1 MFIIYNER
9 IKIVNS
15 YTLQDK
21 VIFYFMYKIYL
32 YHPIIY
38 NRQIDYDEK
47 TILACVFLQLVLG
60 TVFAQ
65 TVDSTHIKNMHA
77 YYKKHFS
84 DPTDPIVLTASDT
97 LLDMA
102 IRCNDTVMS
111 KIALGAKL
119 DYYYYG
125 QGENRT
131 DSVIAGVNRLKRF
144 ARSVGNAELYYWAWA
159 ARLVNYYIIQ
169 GEYNIALL
177 EAEKMLQEAKKEGK
191 QESIAEC
198 YYALANVYAAKGLMK
213 KSQEFMLKE
222 IDIFENTD
230 VVRYNISCQYSDA
243 AKIYIDLGE
252 EEKAPEL
259 LKKALKAVK
268 SPYHAVTA
276 NLVYVSLY
284 LAQGDTVAARQAL
297 EKCRQ
302 MYADEPSLKRHIH
315 YLYDVEIDYDWKVGN
330 YQKALNVL
338 DERETELKRKNNLAT
353 LMQLRKTKADILWDM
368 NRKEEAAGLYR
379 DFLLEQK
386 KEKER
391 NEEVA
396 TGEFATMLNLQ
407 QLTAEKGRLEKI
419 SQEKQLQNTRIIL
432 FSVIGILC
440 VVIVFLWQQRKLNA
454 KLEKSR
460 DKLDEKNRILIEAK
474 EELRKAK
481 EVAEQSNW
489 LKTMFIQNMSHEIRT
504 PLNSIVGF
512 SGVLVDMLDDKEDIG
527 QYVALIESNSKLL
540 LKLVGDILDISIL
553 DSEVEI
559 KHNAVDVNACCQA
572 SIDAAGT
579 LFSPDTKLIFK
590 PACDEL
596 IINSNYNYIV
606 QVLDNLLSNASKFTH
621 EGSVTLAYEVKKETN
636 QLIFTVTDTGIG
648 IPIDEQEHVFE
659 RFVKLD
665 NFSQGA
671 GLGLSICRIVAE
683 RLGGFLII
691 DREYTQGTRFIFCVS
706 M

>member
-1 MFIIYNER
+1 ML
-9 IKIVNS
+9 K
-15 YTLQDK
+15 
-21 VIFYFMYKIYL
+21 
-32 YHPIIY
+32 
-38 NRQIDYDEK
+38 K
-47 TILACVFLQLVLG
+47 TILACVLLHLVVG
-60 TVFAQ
+60 TISPQ
-65 TVDSTHIKNMHA
+65 KIDSIDIKSMRA
-77 YYKKHFS
+77 YYKQYFN

-97 LLDMA
+97 LFDMA
-102 IRCNDTVMS
+102 IRCNDTVMA
-111 KIALGAKL
+111 KIALGAKV

-131 DSVIAGVNRLKRF
+131 DSIIAGVNRLKQY

-177 EAEKMLQEAKKEGK
+177 EAEKMLQEAKGEKK
-191 QESIAEC
+191 QGSIAEC
-198 YYALANVYAAKGLMK
+198 YYALANVYTAKGLVK

-222 IDIFENTD
+222 IDIFENAN
-230 VVRYNISCQYSDA
+230 VFRYNISCQYSDA

-252 EEKAPEL
+252 AEKAPEL
-259 LKKALKAVK
+259 LKKALKTSK
-268 SPYHAVTA
+268 STYHEVTA
-276 NLVYVSLY
+276 KLVYVSLY
-284 LAQGDTVAARQAL
+284 LAQGDTAAARKAL
-297 EKCRQ
+297 EECRQ
-302 MYADEPSLKRHIH
+302 MYMGEPSMKRHIH
-315 YLYDVEIDYDWKVGN
+315 YLYDVEIDYNWRVGN
-330 YQKALNVL
+330 YNKALSVL
-338 DERETELKRKNNLAT
+338 DERETELRKKNNLTT
-353 LMQLRKTKADILWDM
+353 LMALRKTKADILWDM

-391 NEEVA
+391 NEEI
-396 TGEFATMLNLQ
+396 TTSEFATMLNLQ
-407 QLTAEKGRLEKI
+407 QLNAEKVRLEKT
-419 SQEKQLQNTRIIL
+419 SQKKQLQNTRTIL
-432 FSVIGILC
+432 FSVLGLLC
-440 VVIVFLWQQRKLNA
+440 IVVIFLWQQRKLNA
-454 KLEKSR
+454 KLHRAKN
-460 DKLDEKNRILIEAK
+460 KLDEQNRTLIKAE

-481 EVAEQSNW
+481 EAAEQSNW

-512 SGVLVDMLDDKEDIG
+512 SGVLVDMLDEKEDIG

-572 SIDAAGT
+572 SIDAAGAS
-579 LFSPDTKLIFK
+579 FDPGVRLIFE

-596 IINSNYNYIV
+596 IINSNYSYIV
-606 QVLDNLLSNASKFTH
+606 QVLDNLLGNASKFTH
-621 EGSVTLAYEVKKETN
+621 EGSVTLAYEVKKEEN

-648 IPIDEQEHVFE
+648 IPVEEQERVFE

-683 RLGGFLII
+683 RLGGYLRI
-691 DREYTQGTRFIFCVS
+691 DKGYTQGTRVIFCVS

>member
-1 MFIIYNER
+1 ML
-9 IKIVNS
+9 K
-15 YTLQDK
+15 
-21 VIFYFMYKIYL
+21 
-32 YHPIIY
+32 
-38 NRQIDYDEK
+38 K
-47 TILACVFLQLVLG
+47 TILACVLLHLVVG
-60 TVFAQ
+60 TISPQ
-65 TVDSTHIKNMHA
+65 KIDSIDIKSMRA
-77 YYKKHFS
+77 YYKQYFN

-97 LLDMA
+97 LFDMA
-102 IRCNDTVMS
+102 IRCNDTVMA
-111 KIALGAKL
+111 KIALGAKV

-131 DSVIAGVNRLKRF
+131 DSIIAGVNRLKQY

-177 EAEKMLQEAKKEGK
+177 EAEKMLQEAKGEKK
-191 QESIAEC
+191 QGSIAEC
-198 YYALANVYAAKGLMK
+198 YYALANVYTAKGLVK

-222 IDIFENTD
+222 IDIFENAN
-230 VVRYNISCQYSDA
+230 VFRYNISCQYSDA

-252 EEKAPEL
+252 AEKAPEL
-259 LKKALKAVK
+259 LKKALKT
-268 SPYHAVTA
+268 SRSTYHEVTA
-276 NLVYVSLY
+276 KLVYVSLY
-284 LAQGDTVAARQAL
+284 LAQGDTAAARKAL
-297 EKCRQ
+297 EECRQ
-302 MYADEPSLKRHIH
+302 MYMGEPSMKRHIH
-315 YLYDVEIDYDWKVGN
+315 YLYDVEIDYNWRVGN
-330 YQKALNVL
+330 YNKALSVL
-338 DERETELKRKNNLAT
+338 DERETELRKKNNLTT
-353 LMQLRKTKADILWDM
+353 LMALRKTKADILWDM

-391 NEEVA
+391 NEEI
-396 TGEFATMLNLQ
+396 TTSEFATMLNLQ
-407 QLTAEKGRLEKI
+407 QLNAEKVRLEKI
-419 SQEKQLQNTRIIL
+419 SQKKQLQNTRTIL
-432 FSVIGILC
+432 FSVLGLLC
-440 VVIVFLWQQRKLNA
+440 IVVIFLWQQRKLNA
-454 KLEKSR
+454 KLHRAKN
-460 DKLDEKNRILIEAK
+460 KLDEQNRTLIKAE

-512 SGVLVDMLDDKEDIG
+512 SGVLVDMLDEKEDIG

-572 SIDAAGT
+572 SIDAAGAS
-579 LFSPDTKLIFK
+579 FDPGVKLIFE

-596 IINSNYNYIV
+596 IINSNYSYIV
-606 QVLDNLLSNASKFTH
+606 QVLDNLLGNASKFTH
-621 EGSVTLAYEVKKETN
+621 EDSVTLAYEVKKEEN

-648 IPIDEQEHVFE
+648 IPVEEQERVFE

-683 RLGGFLII
+683 RLGGYLRI
-691 DREYTQGTRFIFCVS
+691 DKGYTQGTRVIFCVS

>member
-1 MFIIYNER
+1 MM
-9 IKIVNS
+9 K
-15 YTLQDK
+15 
-21 VIFYFMYKIYL
+21 
-32 YHPIIY
+32 
-38 NRQIDYDEK
+38 K

-230 VVRYNISCQYSDA
+230 VVRYNISCQYSDV

-268 SPYHAVTA
+268 SPYHEVTA

-302 MYADEPSLKRHIH
+302 MYANKPSLKRHIH

-665 NFSQGA
+665 NFSQGV

>member
-1 MFIIYNER
+1 ML
-9 IKIVNS
+9 K
-15 YTLQDK
+15 
-21 VIFYFMYKIYL
+21 
-32 YHPIIY
+32 
-38 NRQIDYDEK
+38 K
-47 TILACVFLQLVLG
+47 TILACVLLHLVVG
-60 TVFAQ
+60 TISPQ
-65 TVDSTHIKNMHA
+65 KIDSIDIKSMRA
-77 YYKKHFS
+77 YYKQYFN

-97 LLDMA
+97 LFDMA
-102 IRCNDTVMS
+102 IRCNDTVMA
-111 KIALGAKL
+111 KIALGAKV

-131 DSVIAGVNRLKRF
+131 DSIIAGVNRLKQY

-177 EAEKMLQEAKKEGK
+177 EAEKMLQEAKGEKK
-191 QESIAEC
+191 QGSIAEC
-198 YYALANVYAAKGLMK
+198 YYALANVYTAKGLVK

-222 IDIFENTD
+222 IDIFENAN
-230 VVRYNISCQYSDA
+230 VFRYNISCQYSDA

-252 EEKAPEL
+252 AEKAPEL
-259 LKKALKAVK
+259 LKKALKTSK
-268 SPYHAVTA
+268 STYHEVTA
-276 NLVYVSLY
+276 KLVYVSLY
-284 LAQGDTVAARQAL
+284 LAQGDTAAARKAL
-297 EKCRQ
+297 EECRQ
-302 MYADEPSLKRHIH
+302 MYMGEPSMKRHIH
-315 YLYDVEIDYDWKVGN
+315 YLYDVEIDYNWRVGN
-330 YQKALNVL
+330 YNRALSVL
-338 DERETELKRKNNLAT
+338 DERETELRKKNNLTT
-353 LMQLRKTKADILWDM
+353 LMALRKTKADILWDM

-391 NEEVA
+391 NEEI
-396 TGEFATMLNLQ
+396 TTSEFATMLNLQ
-407 QLTAEKGRLEKI
+407 QLNAEKVRLEKI
-419 SQEKQLQNTRIIL
+419 SQKKQLQNTRTIL
-432 FSVIGILC
+432 FSVLGLLC
-440 VVIVFLWQQRKLNA
+440 IVVIFLWQQRKLNA
-454 KLEKSR
+454 KLHRAKN
-460 DKLDEKNRILIEAK
+460 KLDEQNRTLIKAE

-512 SGVLVDMLDDKEDIG
+512 SGVLVDMLDEKEDIG

-572 SIDAAGT
+572 SIDAAGAS
-579 LFSPDTKLIFK
+579 FDPGVKLIFE
-590 PACDEL
+590 PACDDL
-596 IINSNYNYIV
+596 IINSNYSYIV
-606 QVLDNLLSNASKFTH
+606 QVLDNLLGNASKFTH
-621 EGSVTLAYEVKKETN
+621 EGSVTLAYEVKKEEN

-648 IPIDEQEHVFE
+648 IPVEEQERVFE

-683 RLGGFLII
+683 RLGGYLRI
-691 DREYTQGTRFIFCVS
+691 DKGYTQGTRVIFCVS

>member
-1 MFIIYNER
+1 MM
-9 IKIVNS
+9 K
-15 YTLQDK
+15 
-21 VIFYFMYKIYL
+21 
-32 YHPIIY
+32 
-38 NRQIDYDEK
+38 K

-77 YYKKHFS
+77 YYKKHLS

-268 SPYHAVTA
+268 SPYHEVTA

-330 YQKALNVL
+330 FQKALNVL

-579 LFSPDTKLIFK
+579 LFSPDTKLVFK

>member
-1 MFIIYNER
+1 ML
-9 IKIVNS
+9 K
-15 YTLQDK
+15 
-21 VIFYFMYKIYL
+21 
-32 YHPIIY
+32 
-38 NRQIDYDEK
+38 K
-47 TILACVFLQLVLG
+47 TILACVLLHLVVG
-60 TVFAQ
+60 TISPQ
-65 TVDSTHIKNMHA
+65 KIDSIDIKSMRA
-77 YYKKHFS
+77 YYKQYFN

-97 LLDMA
+97 LFDMA
-102 IRCNDTVMS
+102 IRCNDTVMA
-111 KIALGAKL
+111 KIALGAKV

-131 DSVIAGVNRLKRF
+131 DSIIAGVNRLKQY

-177 EAEKMLQEAKKEGK
+177 EAEKMLQEAKGEKK
-191 QESIAEC
+191 QGSIAEC
-198 YYALANVYAAKGLMK
+198 YYALANVYTAKGLVK

-222 IDIFENTD
+222 IDIFENAN
-230 VVRYNISCQYSDA
+230 VFRYNISCQYSDA

-252 EEKAPEL
+252 AEKAPEL
-259 LKKALKAVK
+259 LKKALKT
-268 SPYHAVTA
+268 SRSTYHEVTA
-276 NLVYVSLY
+276 KLVYVSLY
-284 LAQGDTVAARQAL
+284 LAQGDTAAARKAL
-297 EKCRQ
+297 EECRQ
-302 MYADEPSLKRHIH
+302 MYMGEPSMKRHIH
-315 YLYDVEIDYDWKVGN
+315 YLYDVEIDYNWRVGN
-330 YQKALNVL
+330 YNKALSVL
-338 DERETELKRKNNLAT
+338 DERETELRKKNNLTT
-353 LMQLRKTKADILWDM
+353 LMALRKTKADILWDM

-391 NEEVA
+391 NEEI
-396 TGEFATMLNLQ
+396 TTSEFATMLNLQ
-407 QLTAEKGRLEKI
+407 QLNAEKVRLEKT
-419 SQEKQLQNTRIIL
+419 SQKKQLQNTRTIL
-432 FSVIGILC
+432 FSVLGLLC
-440 VVIVFLWQQRKLNA
+440 IVVIFLWQQRKLNA
-454 KLEKSR
+454 KLHRAKN
-460 DKLDEKNRILIEAK
+460 KLDEQNRTLIKAE

-512 SGVLVDMLDDKEDIG
+512 SGVLVDMLDEKEDIG

-572 SIDAAGT
+572 SIDAARASFDPGVR
-579 LFSPDTKLIFK
+579 LIFE

-606 QVLDNLLSNASKFTH
+606 QVLDNLLGNASKFTH
-621 EGSVTLAYEVKKETN
+621 EGSVTLAYEVKKEEN

-648 IPIDEQEHVFE
+648 IPVEEQERVFE

-683 RLGGFLII
+683 RLGGYLRI
-691 DREYTQGTRFIFCVS
+691 DKGYTQGTRVIFCVS

>member
-1 MFIIYNER
+1 ML
-9 IKIVNS
+9 K
-15 YTLQDK
+15 
-21 VIFYFMYKIYL
+21 
-32 YHPIIY
+32 
-38 NRQIDYDEK
+38 K
-47 TILACVFLQLVLG
+47 TILACVLLHLVVG
-60 TVFAQ
+60 TISPQ
-65 TVDSTHIKNMHA
+65 KIDSIDIKSMRA
-77 YYKKHFS
+77 YYKQYFN

-97 LLDMA
+97 LFDMA
-102 IRCNDTVMS
+102 IRCNDTVMA
-111 KIALGAKL
+111 KIALGAKV

-131 DSVIAGVNRLKRF
+131 DSIIAGVNRLKQY

-177 EAEKMLQEAKKEGK
+177 EAEKMLQEAKGEKK
-191 QESIAEC
+191 QGSIAEC
-198 YYALANVYAAKGLMK
+198 YYALANVYTAKGLVK

-222 IDIFENTD
+222 IDIFENAN
-230 VVRYNISCQYSDA
+230 VFRYNISCQYSDA

-252 EEKAPEL
+252 AEKAPEL
-259 LKKALKAVK
+259 LKKALKTSK
-268 SPYHAVTA
+268 STYHEVTA
-276 NLVYVSLY
+276 KLVYVSLY
-284 LAQGDTVAARQAL
+284 LAQGDTAAARKAL
-297 EKCRQ
+297 EECRQ
-302 MYADEPSLKRHIH
+302 MYMGEPSMKRHIH
-315 YLYDVEIDYDWKVGN
+315 YLYDVEIDYNWRVGN
-330 YQKALNVL
+330 YNKALSVL
-338 DERETELKRKNNLAT
+338 DERETELRKKNNLTT
-353 LMQLRKTKADILWDM
+353 LMALRKTKADILWDM

-391 NEEVA
+391 NEEI
-396 TGEFATMLNLQ
+396 TTSEFATMLNLQ
-407 QLTAEKGRLEKI
+407 QLNAEKVRLEKI
-419 SQEKQLQNTRIIL
+419 SQKKQLQNTRTIL
-432 FSVIGILC
+432 FSVLGLLC
-440 VVIVFLWQQRKLNA
+440 IVVIFLWQQRKLNA
-454 KLEKSR
+454 KLHRAKN
-460 DKLDEKNRILIEAK
+460 KLDEQNRTLIKAE

-512 SGVLVDMLDDKEDIG
+512 SGVLVDMLDEKEDIG

-572 SIDAAGT
+572 SIDAAGAS
-579 LFSPDTKLIFK
+579 FDPGVKLIFE

-596 IINSNYNYIV
+596 IINSNYSYIV
-606 QVLDNLLSNASKFTH
+606 QVLDNLLGNASKFTH
-621 EGSVTLAYEVKKETN
+621 VGSVTLTYEVKKEEN

-648 IPIDEQEHVFE
+648 IPVEEQERVFE

-683 RLGGFLII
+683 RLGGYLRI
-691 DREYTQGTRFIFCVS
+691 DKGYTQGTRVIFCVS

>member
-1 MFIIYNER
+1 MM
-9 IKIVNS
+9 K
-15 YTLQDK
+15 
-21 VIFYFMYKIYL
+21 
-32 YHPIIY
+32 
-38 NRQIDYDEK
+38 K

-65 TVDSTHIKNMHA
+65 TVASTHIKNMHA

-268 SPYHAVTA
+268 SPYHEVTA

-330 YQKALNVL
+330 FQKALNVL

-579 LFSPDTKLIFK
+579 LFSPDTKLVFK
-590 PACDEL
+590 PACGEL

-648 IPIDEQEHVFE
+648 IPIDEQERVFE

-691 DREYTQGTRFIFCVS
+691 DKEYTQGTRFIFCVS

>member
-1 MFIIYNER
+1 ML
-9 IKIVNS
+9 K
-15 YTLQDK
+15 
-21 VIFYFMYKIYL
+21 
-32 YHPIIY
+32 
-38 NRQIDYDEK
+38 K
-47 TILACVFLQLVLG
+47 TILACVLLHLVVG
-60 TVFAQ
+60 TISPQ
-65 TVDSTHIKNMHA
+65 KIDSIDIKSMRA
-77 YYKKHFS
+77 YYKQYFN

-97 LLDMA
+97 LFDMA
-102 IRCNDTVMS
+102 IRCNDTVMA
-111 KIALGAKL
+111 KIALGAKV

-131 DSVIAGVNRLKRF
+131 DSIIAGVNRLKQY

-177 EAEKMLQEAKKEGK
+177 EAEKMLQEAKGEKK
-191 QESIAEC
+191 QGSIAEC
-198 YYALANVYAAKGLMK
+198 YYALANVYTAKGLVK

-222 IDIFENTD
+222 IDIFENAN
-230 VVRYNISCQYSDA
+230 VFRYNISCQYSDA

-252 EEKAPEL
+252 AEKAPEL
-259 LKKALKAVK
+259 LKKALKTSK
-268 SPYHAVTA
+268 STYHEVTA
-276 NLVYVSLY
+276 KLVYVSLY
-284 LAQGDTVAARQAL
+284 LAQGDTAAARKAL
-297 EKCRQ
+297 EECRQ
-302 MYADEPSLKRHIH
+302 MYMGEPSMKRHIH
-315 YLYDVEIDYDWKVGN
+315 YLYDVEIDYNWRVGN
-330 YQKALNVL
+330 YNKALSVL
-338 DERETELKRKNNLAT
+338 DERETELRKKNNLTT
-353 LMQLRKTKADILWDM
+353 LMALRKTKADILWDM

-391 NEEVA
+391 NEEI
-396 TGEFATMLNLQ
+396 TTSEFATMLNLQ
-407 QLTAEKGRLEKI
+407 QLNAEKVRLEKI
-419 SQEKQLQNTRIIL
+419 SQKKQLQNTRTIL
-432 FSVIGILC
+432 FSVLGLLC
-440 VVIVFLWQQRKLNA
+440 IVVIFLWQQRKLNA
-454 KLEKSR
+454 KLHRAKN
-460 DKLDEKNRILIEAK
+460 KLDEQNRTLIKAE

-512 SGVLVDMLDDKEDIG
+512 SGVLVDMLDEKEDIG

-559 KHNAVDVNACCQA
+559 KHNAVDVNACCQT
-572 SIDAAGT
+572 SIDAAGAS
-579 LFSPDTKLIFK
+579 FDPGVRLIFE

-596 IINSNYNYIV
+596 IINSNYSYIV
-606 QVLDNLLSNASKFTH
+606 QVLDNLLGNASKFTH
-621 EGSVTLAYEVKKETN
+621 EGSVTLAYEVKKEEN

-648 IPIDEQEHVFE
+648 IPVEEQERVFE

-683 RLGGFLII
+683 RRGGYLRI
-691 DREYTQGTRFIFCVS
+691 DKVYTQGTCVIFCVS

>member
-1 MFIIYNER
+1 ML
-9 IKIVNS
+9 K
-15 YTLQDK
+15 
-21 VIFYFMYKIYL
+21 
-32 YHPIIY
+32 
-38 NRQIDYDEK
+38 K
-47 TILACVFLQLVLG
+47 TILACVLFHLVVG
-60 TVFAQ
+60 TISSQ
-65 TVDSTHIKNMHA
+65 KIDSIDVKSMRA
-77 YYKKHFS
+77 YYKQYFN

-97 LLDMA
+97 LFDMA
-102 IRCNDTVMS
+102 IRCNDTVMA
-111 KIALGAKL
+111 KIALGAKV

-131 DSVIAGVNRLKRF
+131 DSIIAGVNRLKQY

-159 ARLVNYYIIQ
+159 ARLVNYYITQ

-177 EAEKMLQEAKKEGK
+177 EAEKMLQEAKGEKK
-191 QESIAEC
+191 QGSIAEC
-198 YYALANVYAAKGLMK
+198 YYALANVYAAKGLVK

-222 IDIFENTD
+222 IDIFENAN
-230 VVRYNISCQYSDA
+230 VFRYNISCQYSDV

-252 EEKAPEL
+252 AEKAPEL
-259 LKKALKAVK
+259 LKKALKTSK
-268 SPYHAVTA
+268 STYHEVTA
-276 NLVYVSLY
+276 KLVYVSLY
-284 LAQGDTVAARQAL
+284 LAQGDTAAARKAL
-297 EKCRQ
+297 EECRQ
-302 MYADEPSLKRHIH
+302 MYMEEPSMKRHIH
-315 YLYDVEIDYDWKVGN
+315 YLYDVEIDYNWRVGN
-330 YQKALNVL
+330 YNKALSVL
-338 DERETELKRKNNLAT
+338 DERETELRKKNNLTT
-353 LMQLRKTKADILWDM
+353 LMALRKTKADILWDM

-391 NEEVA
+391 NEEI
-396 TGEFATMLNLQ
+396 TTSEFATMLNLQ
-407 QLTAEKGRLEKI
+407 QLNAEKVRLEKI
-419 SQEKQLQNTRIIL
+419 SQKKQLQNTRIIL
-432 FSVIGILC
+432 FSVLGLLC
-440 VVIVFLWQQRKLNA
+440 IVVIFLWQQRKLNA
-454 KLEKSR
+454 KLHRSKN
-460 DKLDEKNRILIEAK
+460 KLDEQNRTLIKAE

-512 SGVLVDMLDDKEDIG
+512 SGVLVDMLDEKEDIG

-572 SIDAAGT
+572 SIDAAGAS
-579 LFSPDTKLIFK
+579 FDPGVKLIFE
-590 PACDEL
+590 PACDDL

-606 QVLDNLLSNASKFTH
+606 QVLDNLLGNASKFTH
-621 EGSVTLAYEVKKETN
+621 EGSVTLAYEVKKEEN

-648 IPIDEQEHVFE
+648 IPVEEQERVFE

-683 RLGGFLII
+683 RLGGYLRI
-691 DREYTQGTRFIFCVS
+691 DKGYTQGTRVIFCVS

>member
-1 MFIIYNER
+1 ML
-9 IKIVNS
+9 K
-15 YTLQDK
+15 
-21 VIFYFMYKIYL
+21 
-32 YHPIIY
+32 
-38 NRQIDYDEK
+38 K
-47 TILACVFLQLVLG
+47 TILACVLLHLVVG
-60 TVFAQ
+60 TISPQ
-65 TVDSTHIKNMHA
+65 KIDSIDIKSMRA
-77 YYKKHFS
+77 YYKQYFN

-97 LLDMA
+97 LFDMA
-102 IRCNDTVMS
+102 IRCNDTVMA
-111 KIALGAKL
+111 KIALGAKV

-131 DSVIAGVNRLKRF
+131 DSIIAGVNRLKQY
-144 ARSVGNAELYYWAWA
+144 AKSVGNAELYYWAWA

-177 EAEKMLQEAKKEGK
+177 EAEKMLQEAKGEKK
-191 QESIAEC
+191 QGSIAEC
-198 YYALANVYAAKGLMK
+198 YYALANVYTAKGLVK

-222 IDIFENTD
+222 IDIFENAN
-230 VVRYNISCQYSDA
+230 VFRYNISCQYSDA

-252 EEKAPEL
+252 AEKAPEL
-259 LKKALKAVK
+259 LKKALKT
-268 SPYHAVTA
+268 SRSTYHEVTA
-276 NLVYVSLY
+276 KLVYVSLY
-284 LAQGDTVAARQAL
+284 LAQGDTAAARKAL
-297 EKCRQ
+297 EECRQ
-302 MYADEPSLKRHIH
+302 MYMGEPSMKRHIH
-315 YLYDVEIDYDWKVGN
+315 YLYDVEIDYNWRVGN
-330 YQKALNVL
+330 YNKALSVL
-338 DERETELKRKNNLAT
+338 DERETELRKKNNLTT
-353 LMQLRKTKADILWDM
+353 LMALRKTKADILWDM

-391 NEEVA
+391 NEEI
-396 TGEFATMLNLQ
+396 TTSEFATMLNLQ
-407 QLTAEKGRLEKI
+407 QLNAEKVRLEKI
-419 SQEKQLQNTRIIL
+419 SQKKQLQNTRTIL
-432 FSVIGILC
+432 FSVLGLLC
-440 VVIVFLWQQRKLNA
+440 IVVIFLWQQRKLNA
-454 KLEKSR
+454 KLHRAKN
-460 DKLDEKNRILIEAK
+460 KLDEQNRTLIKAE

-512 SGVLVDMLDDKEDIG
+512 SGVLVDMLDEKEEIG

-572 SIDAAGT
+572 SIDVAGAS
-579 LFSPDTKLIFK
+579 FDPGVRLIFE

-606 QVLDNLLSNASKFTH
+606 QVLDNLLGNASKFTH
-621 EGSVTLAYEVKKETN
+621 EGSVTLAYEVKKEEN

-648 IPIDEQEHVFE
+648 IPVEEQERVFE

-683 RLGGFLII
+683 RLGGYLRI
-691 DREYTQGTRFIFCVS
+691 DKGYTQGTRVIFCVS

>member
-1 MFIIYNER
+1 ML
-9 IKIVNS
+9 K
-15 YTLQDK
+15 
-21 VIFYFMYKIYL
+21 
-32 YHPIIY
+32 
-38 NRQIDYDEK
+38 K
-47 TILACVFLQLVLG
+47 TILACVLLHLVVG
-60 TVFAQ
+60 TISPQ
-65 TVDSTHIKNMHA
+65 KIDSIDIKSMRA
-77 YYKKHFS
+77 YYKQYFN

-97 LLDMA
+97 LFDMA
-102 IRCNDTVMS
+102 IRCNDTVMA
-111 KIALGAKL
+111 KIALGAKV

-131 DSVIAGVNRLKRF
+131 DSIIAGVNRLKQY

-177 EAEKMLQEAKKEGK
+177 EAEKMLQEAKGEKK
-191 QESIAEC
+191 QGSIAEC
-198 YYALANVYAAKGLMK
+198 YYALANVYTAKGLVK

-222 IDIFENTD
+222 IDIFENAN
-230 VVRYNISCQYSDA
+230 VFRYNISCQYSDA

-252 EEKAPEL
+252 AEKAPEL
-259 LKKALKAVK
+259 LKKALKT
-268 SPYHAVTA
+268 SRSTYHEVTA
-276 NLVYVSLY
+276 KLVYVSLY
-284 LAQGDTVAARQAL
+284 LAQGDTAAARKAL
-297 EKCRQ
+297 EECRQ
-302 MYADEPSLKRHIH
+302 MYMGEPSMKRHIH
-315 YLYDVEIDYDWKVGN
+315 YLYDVEIDYNWRVGN
-330 YQKALNVL
+330 YNKALSVL
-338 DERETELKRKNNLAT
+338 DERETELRKKNNLTT
-353 LMQLRKTKADILWDM
+353 LMALRKTKADILWDM

-391 NEEVA
+391 NEEI
-396 TGEFATMLNLQ
+396 TTSEFATMLNLQ
-407 QLTAEKGRLEKI
+407 QLNAEKVRLEKI
-419 SQEKQLQNTRIIL
+419 SQKKQLQNTRTIL
-432 FSVIGILC
+432 FSVLGLLC
-440 VVIVFLWQQRKLNA
+440 IVVIFLWQQRKLNA
-454 KLEKSR
+454 KLHRAKN
-460 DKLDEKNRILIEAK
+460 KLDEQNRTLIKAE

-512 SGVLVDMLDDKEDIG
+512 SGVLVDMLDEKEDIG

-572 SIDAAGT
+572 SIDAAGAS
-579 LFSPDTKLIFK
+579 FDPGVKLIFE

-596 IINSNYNYIV
+596 IINSNYSYIV
-606 QVLDNLLSNASKFTH
+606 QVLDNLLGNASKFTH
-621 EGSVTLAYEVKKETN
+621 EGSVTLAYEVKKEEN

-648 IPIDEQEHVFE
+648 IPVEEQERGFE

-683 RLGGFLII
+683 RLGGYLRI
-691 DREYTQGTRFIFCVS
+691 DKGYTQGTRVIFCVS

>member
-1 MFIIYNER
+1 ML
-9 IKIVNS
+9 K
-15 YTLQDK
+15 
-21 VIFYFMYKIYL
+21 
-32 YHPIIY
+32 
-38 NRQIDYDEK
+38 K
-47 TILACVFLQLVLG
+47 TILACVLLHLVVG
-60 TVFAQ
+60 TISPQ
-65 TVDSTHIKNMHA
+65 KIDSIDIKSMRA
-77 YYKKHFS
+77 YYKQYFN

-97 LLDMA
+97 LFDMA
-102 IRCNDTVMS
+102 IRCNDTVMA
-111 KIALGAKL
+111 KIALGAKV

-131 DSVIAGVNRLKRF
+131 DSIIAGVNRLKQY

-177 EAEKMLQEAKKEGK
+177 EAEKMLQEAKGEKK
-191 QESIAEC
+191 QGSIAEC
-198 YYALANVYAAKGLMK
+198 YYTLANVYAAKGLVK

-222 IDIFENTD
+222 IDIFENAN
-230 VVRYNISCQYSDA
+230 VFRYNISCQYSDA

-252 EEKAPEL
+252 AEKAPEL
-259 LKKALKAVK
+259 LKKALKTSK
-268 SPYHAVTA
+268 STYHEVTA
-276 NLVYVSLY
+276 KLVYVSLY
-284 LAQGDTVAARQAL
+284 LAQGDTAAARKAL
-297 EKCRQ
+297 EECRQ
-302 MYADEPSLKRHIH
+302 MYMGEPSMKRHIH
-315 YLYDVEIDYDWKVGN
+315 YLYDVEIDYNWRVGN
-330 YQKALNVL
+330 YNKALSVL
-338 DERETELKRKNNLAT
+338 DERETELRKKNNLTT
-353 LMQLRKTKADILWDM
+353 LMALRKTKADILWDM

-391 NEEVA
+391 NEEI
-396 TGEFATMLNLQ
+396 TTSEFATMLNLQ
-407 QLTAEKGRLEKI
+407 QLNAEKVRLEKI
-419 SQEKQLQNTRIIL
+419 SQKKQLQNTRTIL
-432 FSVIGILC
+432 FSVLGLLC
-440 VVIVFLWQQRKLNA
+440 IVVIFLWQQRKLNA
-454 KLEKSR
+454 KLHRAKN
-460 DKLDEKNRILIEAK
+460 KLDEQNRTLIKAE

-512 SGVLVDMLDDKEDIG
+512 SGVLVDMLDEKEDIG

-559 KHNAVDVNACCQA
+559 KHNAVDVNACCQT
-572 SIDAAGT
+572 SIDAAGAS
-579 LFSPDTKLIFK
+579 FDPGVRLIFE

-596 IINSNYNYIV
+596 IINSNYSYIV
-606 QVLDNLLSNASKFTH
+606 QVLDNLLGNASKFTH
-621 EGSVTLAYEVKKETN
+621 EGSVTLAYEVKKEEN

-648 IPIDEQEHVFE
+648 IPVEEQERVFE

-683 RLGGFLII
+683 RLGGYLRI
-691 DREYTQGTRFIFCVS
+691 DKGYTQGTRVIFCVS

>member
-1 MFIIYNER
+1 ML
-9 IKIVNS
+9 K
-15 YTLQDK
+15 
-21 VIFYFMYKIYL
+21 
-32 YHPIIY
+32 
-38 NRQIDYDEK
+38 K
-47 TILACVFLQLVLG
+47 TILACVLLHLVVG
-60 TVFAQ
+60 TISPQ
-65 TVDSTHIKNMHA
+65 KIDSIDIKSMRA
-77 YYKKHFS
+77 YYKQYFN

-97 LLDMA
+97 LFDMA
-102 IRCNDTVMS
+102 IRCNDTVMA
-111 KIALGAKL
+111 KIALGAKV

-131 DSVIAGVNRLKRF
+131 DSIIAGVNRLKQY

-177 EAEKMLQEAKKEGK
+177 EAEKMLQEAKGEKK
-191 QESIAEC
+191 QGSIAEC
-198 YYALANVYAAKGLMK
+198 YYALANVYTAKGLVK

-222 IDIFENTD
+222 IDIFENAN
-230 VVRYNISCQYSDA
+230 VFRYNISCQYSDA

-252 EEKAPEL
+252 AEKAPEL
-259 LKKALKAVK
+259 LKKALKT
-268 SPYHAVTA
+268 SRSTYHEVTA
-276 NLVYVSLY
+276 KLVYVSLY
-284 LAQGDTVAARQAL
+284 LAQGDTAAARKAL
-297 EKCRQ
+297 EECRQ
-302 MYADEPSLKRHIH
+302 MYMGEPSMKRHIH
-315 YLYDVEIDYDWKVGN
+315 YLYDVEIDYNWRVGN
-330 YQKALNVL
+330 YNKALSVL
-338 DERETELKRKNNLAT
+338 DERETELRKKNNLTT
-353 LMQLRKTKADILWDM
+353 LMALRKTKADILWDM

-391 NEEVA
+391 NEEI
-396 TGEFATMLNLQ
+396 TTSEFATMLNLQ
-407 QLTAEKGRLEKI
+407 QLNAEKVRLEKI
-419 SQEKQLQNTRIIL
+419 SQKKQLQNTRTIL
-432 FSVIGILC
+432 FSVLGLLC
-440 VVIVFLWQQRKLNA
+440 IVVIFLWQQRKLNA
-454 KLEKSR
+454 KLHRAKN
-460 DKLDEKNRILIEAK
+460 KLDEQNRTLIKAE

-512 SGVLVDMLDDKEDIG
+512 SGVLVDMLDEKEDIG

-572 SIDAAGT
+572 SIDAAGAS
-579 LFSPDTKLIFK
+579 FDPGVKLIFE

-606 QVLDNLLSNASKFTH
+606 QVLDNLLGNASKFTH
-621 EGSVTLAYEVKKETN
+621 EGSVTLAYEVKKEEN

-648 IPIDEQEHVFE
+648 IPVEEQERVFE

-683 RLGGFLII
+683 RLGGYLRI
-691 DREYTQGTRFIFCVS
+691 DKGYTQGTRVIFCVS

>member
-1 MFIIYNER
+1 ML
-9 IKIVNS
+9 K
-15 YTLQDK
+15 
-21 VIFYFMYKIYL
+21 
-32 YHPIIY
+32 
-38 NRQIDYDEK
+38 K
-47 TILACVFLQLVLG
+47 TILACVLLHLVVG
-60 TVFAQ
+60 TISPQ
-65 TVDSTHIKNMHA
+65 KIDSIDIKSMRA
-77 YYKKHFS
+77 YYKRYFN

-97 LLDMA
+97 LFDMA
-102 IRCNDTVMS
+102 IRCNDTVMA
-111 KIALGAKL
+111 KIALGAKV

-131 DSVIAGVNRLKRF
+131 DSIIAGVNRLKQY

-177 EAEKMLQEAKKEGK
+177 EAEKMLQEAKGEKK
-191 QESIAEC
+191 QGSIAEC
-198 YYALANVYAAKGLMK
+198 YYALANVYAAKGLVK

-222 IDIFENTD
+222 IDIFENAN
-230 VVRYNISCQYSDA
+230 VFRYNISCQYSDA

-252 EEKAPEL
+252 AEKAPEL
-259 LKKALKAVK
+259 VKKALKTSK
-268 SPYHAVTA
+268 SPYHEVTA
-276 NLVYVSLY
+276 KLVYVSLY
-284 LAQGDTVAARQAL
+284 LAQGDTAAARKAL
-297 EKCRQ
+297 EECRR
-302 MYADEPSLKRHIH
+302 MYMEEPSMKRHIH
-315 YLYDVEIDYDWKVGN
+315 YLYDVEIDYNWRVGN
-330 YQKALNVL
+330 YNKALSVL
-338 DERETELKRKNNLAT
+338 DERETELRKKNNLTT
-353 LMQLRKTKADILWDM
+353 LTALRKTKADILWDM

-391 NEEVA
+391 NEEI
-396 TGEFATMLNLQ
+396 TTSEFATMLNLQ
-407 QLTAEKGRLEKI
+407 QLNAEKVRLEKI
-419 SQEKQLQNTRIIL
+419 SQKKRLQSTRTIL
-432 FSVIGILC
+432 FFVLGILC
-440 VVIVFLWQQRKLNA
+440 IVVIFLWQQRKLNA
-454 KLEKSR
+454 KLHRAKN
-460 DKLDEKNRILIEAK
+460 KLNEQNRTLIKAE

-512 SGVLVDMLDDKEDIG
+512 SGVLVDMLDEKEDIG

-572 SIDAAGT
+572 SIDAAGAS
-579 LFSPDTKLIFK
+579 FDPGVKLIFE

-606 QVLDNLLSNASKFTH
+606 QVLDNLLGNASKFTH
-621 EGSVTLAYEVKKETN
+621 EGSVTLAYEVKKEEN

-648 IPIDEQEHVFE
+648 IPVEEQERVFE

-683 RLGGFLII
+683 RLGGYLRI
-691 DREYTQGTRFIFCVS
+691 DKGYTQGTRVIFCVS

>member
-1 MFIIYNER
+1 ML
-9 IKIVNS
+9 K
-15 YTLQDK
+15 
-21 VIFYFMYKIYL
+21 
-32 YHPIIY
+32 
-38 NRQIDYDEK
+38 K
-47 TILACVFLQLVLG
+47 TILACVLLHLVVG
-60 TVFAQ
+60 TISPQ
-65 TVDSTHIKNMHA
+65 KIDSIDIKSMRA
-77 YYKKHFS
+77 YYKQYFN

-97 LLDMA
+97 LFDMA
-102 IRCNDTVMS
+102 IRCNDTVMA
-111 KIALGAKL
+111 KIALGAKV

-131 DSVIAGVNRLKRF
+131 DSIIAGVNRLKQY

-169 GEYNIALL
+169 GEYNMALL
-177 EAEKMLQEAKKEGK
+177 EAEKMLQEAKGEKK
-191 QESIAEC
+191 QGSIAEC
-198 YYALANVYAAKGLMK
+198 YYALANVYTAKGLVK

-222 IDIFENTD
+222 IDIFENAN
-230 VVRYNISCQYSDA
+230 VFRYNISCQYSDV

-252 EEKAPEL
+252 AEKAPEL
-259 LKKALKAVK
+259 LKKALKTSK
-268 SPYHAVTA
+268 STYHEVTA
-276 NLVYVSLY
+276 KLVYVSLY
-284 LAQGDTVAARQAL
+284 LAQGDTAAARKAL
-297 EKCRQ
+297 EECRQ
-302 MYADEPSLKRHIH
+302 MYMGEPSMKRHIH
-315 YLYDVEIDYDWKVGN
+315 YLYDVEIDYNWRVGN
-330 YQKALNVL
+330 YNKALSVL
-338 DERETELKRKNNLAT
+338 DERETELRKKNNLTT
-353 LMQLRKTKADILWDM
+353 LMALRKTKADIFWDM

-391 NEEVA
+391 NEEI
-396 TGEFATMLNLQ
+396 TTSEFATMLNLQ
-407 QLTAEKGRLEKI
+407 QLNAEKVRLEKI
-419 SQEKQLQNTRIIL
+419 SQKKQLQNTRTIL
-432 FSVIGILC
+432 FSVLGLLC
-440 VVIVFLWQQRKLNA
+440 IVVIFLWQQRKLNA
-454 KLEKSR
+454 KLHRAKN
-460 DKLDEKNRILIEAK
+460 KLDEQNRTLIKAE

-512 SGVLVDMLDDKEDIG
+512 SGVLVDMLDEKEDIG

-572 SIDAAGT
+572 SIDAAGAS
-579 LFSPDTKLIFK
+579 FDPGVRLIFE

-606 QVLDNLLSNASKFTH
+606 QVLDNLLGNASKFTH
-621 EGSVTLAYEVKKETN
+621 EGSVTLAYEVKKEEN

-648 IPIDEQEHVFE
+648 IPVEEQERVFE

-683 RLGGFLII
+683 RLGGYLRI
-691 DREYTQGTRFIFCVS
+691 DKGYTQGTRVIFCVS

>member
-1 MFIIYNER
+1 ML
-9 IKIVNS
+9 K
-15 YTLQDK
+15 
-21 VIFYFMYKIYL
+21 
-32 YHPIIY
+32 
-38 NRQIDYDEK
+38 K
-47 TILACVFLQLVLG
+47 TILACVLLHLVVG
-60 TVFAQ
+60 TISPQ
-65 TVDSTHIKNMHA
+65 KIDSIDIKSMRA
-77 YYKKHFS
+77 YYKQYFN

-97 LLDMA
+97 LFDMA
-102 IRCNDTVMS
+102 IRCNDTVMA
-111 KIALGAKL
+111 KIALGAKV

-131 DSVIAGVNRLKRF
+131 DSIIAGVNRLKQY

-177 EAEKMLQEAKKEGK
+177 EAEKMLQEAKGEKK
-191 QESIAEC
+191 QGSIAEC
-198 YYALANVYAAKGLMK
+198 YYALANVYTAKGLVK

-222 IDIFENTD
+222 IDIFENAN
-230 VVRYNISCQYSDA
+230 VFRYNISCQYSDA

-252 EEKAPEL
+252 AEKAPEL
-259 LKKALKAVK
+259 LKKALKTSK
-268 SPYHAVTA
+268 STYHEVTA
-276 NLVYVSLY
+276 KLVYVSLY
-284 LAQGDTVAARQAL
+284 FAQGDTAAARKAL
-297 EKCRQ
+297 EECRQ
-302 MYADEPSLKRHIH
+302 MYMEEPSMKRHIH
-315 YLYDVEIDYDWKVGN
+315 YLYDVEIDYNWRVGDYN
-330 YQKALNVL
+330 KALSVL
-338 DERETELKRKNNLAT
+338 DERETELRKKNNLTT
-353 LMQLRKTKADILWDM
+353 LMALRKTKADILWDM

-391 NEEVA
+391 NEEI
-396 TGEFATMLNLQ
+396 TTSEFATMLNLQ
-407 QLTAEKGRLEKI
+407 QLNAEKVRLEKI
-419 SQEKQLQNTRIIL
+419 SQKKQLQNTRTIL
-432 FSVIGILC
+432 FSVLGLLC
-440 VVIVFLWQQRKLNA
+440 IVVIFLWQQRKLNA
-454 KLEKSR
+454 KLHRAKN
-460 DKLDEKNRILIEAK
+460 KLDEQNRTLIKAE

-512 SGVLVDMLDDKEDIG
+512 SGVLVDMLDEKEDIG

-572 SIDAAGT
+572 SIDAAGAS
-579 LFSPDTKLIFK
+579 FDPGVRLIFE

-606 QVLDNLLSNASKFTH
+606 QVLDNLLGNASKFTH
-621 EGSVTLAYEVKKETN
+621 EGSVTLAYEVKKEEN

-648 IPIDEQEHVFE
+648 IPVEEQERVFE

-683 RLGGFLII
+683 RLGGYLRI
-691 DREYTQGTRFIFCVS
+691 DKGYTQGTRVIFCVS

>member
-1 MFIIYNER
+1 ML
-9 IKIVNS
+9 K
-15 YTLQDK
+15 
-21 VIFYFMYKIYL
+21 
-32 YHPIIY
+32 
-38 NRQIDYDEK
+38 K

-268 SPYHAVTA
+268 SPYHEVTA

-330 YQKALNVL
+330 FQKALNVL

-579 LFSPDTKLIFK
+579 LFSPDTKLVFK

-648 IPIDEQEHVFE
+648 IPIDEQERVFE

-691 DREYTQGTRFIFCVS
+691 DKEYTQGTRFIFCVS

>member
-1 MFIIYNER
+1 MM
-9 IKIVNS
+9 K
-15 YTLQDK
+15 
-21 VIFYFMYKIYL
+21 
-32 YHPIIY
+32 
-38 NRQIDYDEK
+38 K

-268 SPYHAVTA
+268 SPYHEVTA

-302 MYADEPSLKRHIH
+302 MYANKPSLKRHIH

>member
-1 MFIIYNER
+1 ML
-9 IKIVNS
+9 K
-15 YTLQDK
+15 
-21 VIFYFMYKIYL
+21 
-32 YHPIIY
+32 
-38 NRQIDYDEK
+38 K
-47 TILACVFLQLVLG
+47 TILACVLLHLVVG
-60 TVFAQ
+60 TISPQ
-65 TVDSTHIKNMHA
+65 KIDSIDIKSMRA
-77 YYKKHFS
+77 YYKRYFN

-97 LLDMA
+97 LFDMA
-102 IRCNDTVMS
+102 IRCNDTVMA
-111 KIALGAKL
+111 KIALGAKV

-131 DSVIAGVNRLKRF
+131 DSIIAGVNRLKQY

-177 EAEKMLQEAKKEGK
+177 EAEKMLQEAKGEKK
-191 QESIAEC
+191 QGSIAEC
-198 YYALANVYAAKGLMK
+198 YYALANVYAAKGLVK

-222 IDIFENTD
+222 IDIFENAN
-230 VVRYNISCQYSDA
+230 VFRYNISCQYSDA

-252 EEKAPEL
+252 AEKAPEL
-259 LKKALKAVK
+259 LKKALKTSK
-268 SPYHAVTA
+268 SPYHEVTA
-276 NLVYVSLY
+276 KLVYVSLY
-284 LAQGDTVAARQAL
+284 LAQGDTAAARKAL
-297 EKCRQ
+297 EECRR
-302 MYADEPSLKRHIH
+302 MYMEEPSMKRHIH
-315 YLYDVEIDYDWKVGN
+315 YLYDVEIDYNWRVGN
-330 YQKALNVL
+330 YNKALSVL
-338 DERETELKRKNNLAT
+338 DERETELRKKNNLTT
-353 LMQLRKTKADILWDM
+353 LTALRKTKADILWDM

-391 NEEVA
+391 NEEI
-396 TGEFATMLNLQ
+396 TTSEFATMLNLK
-407 QLTAEKGRLEKI
+407 QLNAEKVRLEKI
-419 SQEKQLQNTRIIL
+419 SQKKRLQSTRTIL
-432 FSVIGILC
+432 FFVLGILC
-440 VVIVFLWQQRKLNA
+440 IVVIFLWQQRKLNA
-454 KLEKSR
+454 KLHRAKN
-460 DKLDEKNRILIEAK
+460 KLNEQNRTLIKAE

-512 SGVLVDMLDDKEDIG
+512 SGVLVDMLDEKEDIG

-572 SIDAAGT
+572 SIDAAGAS
-579 LFSPDTKLIFK
+579 FDPGVKLIFE

-606 QVLDNLLSNASKFTH
+606 QVLDNLLGNASKFTH
-621 EGSVTLAYEVKKETN
+621 EGSVTLAYEVKKEEN

-648 IPIDEQEHVFE
+648 IPVEEQERVFE

-683 RLGGFLII
+683 RLGGYLRI
-691 DREYTQGTRFIFCVS
+691 DKGYTQGTRVIFCVS

>member
-1 MFIIYNER
+1 ML
-9 IKIVNS
+9 K
-15 YTLQDK
+15 
-21 VIFYFMYKIYL
+21 
-32 YHPIIY
+32 
-38 NRQIDYDEK
+38 K
-47 TILACVFLQLVLG
+47 TILACVLFHLVVG
-60 TVFAQ
+60 TISSQ
-65 TVDSTHIKNMHA
+65 KIDSIDVKSMRA
-77 YYKKHFS
+77 YYKQYFN

-97 LLDMA
+97 LFDMA
-102 IRCNDTVMS
+102 IRCNDTVMA
-111 KIALGAKL
+111 KIALGAKV

-131 DSVIAGVNRLKRF
+131 DSIIAGVNRLKQY

-177 EAEKMLQEAKKEGK
+177 EAEKMLQEAKGEKK
-191 QESIAEC
+191 QGSIAEC
-198 YYALANVYAAKGLMK
+198 YYALANVYTAKGLVK

-222 IDIFENTD
+222 IDIFENAN
-230 VVRYNISCQYSDA
+230 VFRYNISCQYSDA

-252 EEKAPEL
+252 AEKAPEL
-259 LKKALKAVK
+259 LKKALKTSK
-268 SPYHAVTA
+268 STYHEVTA
-276 NLVYVSLY
+276 KLVYVSLY
-284 LAQGDTVAARQAL
+284 LAQGDTAAARKAL
-297 EKCRQ
+297 EECRQ
-302 MYADEPSLKRHIH
+302 MYMGEPSMKRHIH
-315 YLYDVEIDYDWKVGN
+315 YLYDVEIDYNWRVGN
-330 YQKALNVL
+330 YNKALSVL
-338 DERETELKRKNNLAT
+338 DERETELRKKNNLTT
-353 LMQLRKTKADILWDM
+353 LMALRKTKADILWDM

-391 NEEVA
+391 NEEI
-396 TGEFATMLNLQ
+396 TTSEFATMLNLQ
-407 QLTAEKGRLEKI
+407 QLNAEKVRLEKI
-419 SQEKQLQNTRIIL
+419 SQKKQLQNTRIIL
-432 FSVIGILC
+432 FSVLGLLC
-440 VVIVFLWQQRKLNA
+440 IVVIFLWQQRKLNA
-454 KLEKSR
+454 KLHRAKN
-460 DKLDEKNRILIEAK
+460 KLDEQNRTLIKAE

-512 SGVLVDMLDDKEDIG
+512 SGVLVDMLDEKEDIG

-572 SIDAAGT
+572 SIDAAGAS
-579 LFSPDTKLIFK
+579 FDPGVKLIFE

-596 IINSNYNYIV
+596 IINSNYSYIV
-606 QVLDNLLSNASKFTH
+606 QVLDNLLGNASKFTH
-621 EGSVTLAYEVKKETN
+621 EGSVTLAYEVKKEEN

-648 IPIDEQEHVFE
+648 IPVEEQERVFE

-683 RLGGFLII
+683 RLGGYLRI
-691 DREYTQGTRFIFCVS
+691 DKGYTQGTRVIFCVS

>member
-1 MFIIYNER
+1 MM
-9 IKIVNS
+9 K
-15 YTLQDK
+15 
-21 VIFYFMYKIYL
+21 
-32 YHPIIY
+32 
-38 NRQIDYDEK
+38 K

-268 SPYHAVTA
+268 SPYHEVTA

-330 YQKALNVL
+330 FQKALNVL

-691 DREYTQGTRFIFCVS
+691 DKEYTQGTRFIFCVS

>member
-1 MFIIYNER
+1 ML
-9 IKIVNS
+9 K
-15 YTLQDK
+15 
-21 VIFYFMYKIYL
+21 
-32 YHPIIY
+32 
-38 NRQIDYDEK
+38 K
-47 TILACVFLQLVLG
+47 TILACVLLHLVVG
-60 TVFAQ
+60 TISPQ
-65 TVDSTHIKNMHA
+65 KIDSIDIKSMRA
-77 YYKKHFS
+77 YYKQYFN

-97 LLDMA
+97 LFDMA
-102 IRCNDTVMS
+102 IRCNDTVMA
-111 KIALGAKL
+111 KIALGAKV

-131 DSVIAGVNRLKRF
+131 DSIIAGVNRLKQY

-177 EAEKMLQEAKKEGK
+177 EAEKMLQEAKGEKK
-191 QESIAEC
+191 QGSIAEC
-198 YYALANVYAAKGLMK
+198 YYALANVYTAKGLVK

-222 IDIFENTD
+222 IDIFENAN
-230 VVRYNISCQYSDA
+230 VFRYNISCQYSDA

-252 EEKAPEL
+252 AEKAPEL
-259 LKKALKAVK
+259 LKKALKTSK
-268 SPYHAVTA
+268 STYHEVTA
-276 NLVYVSLY
+276 KLVYVSLY
-284 LAQGDTVAARQAL
+284 LAQGDTAAARKAL
-297 EKCRQ
+297 EECRQ
-302 MYADEPSLKRHIH
+302 MYMGEPSMKRHIH
-315 YLYDVEIDYDWKVGN
+315 YLYDVEIDYNWRVGN
-330 YQKALNVL
+330 YNKALSVL
-338 DERETELKRKNNLAT
+338 DERETELRKKNNLTT
-353 LMQLRKTKADILWDM
+353 LMALRKTKADILWDM

-391 NEEVA
+391 NEEI
-396 TGEFATMLNLQ
+396 TTSEFATMLNLQ
-407 QLTAEKGRLEKI
+407 QLNAEKVRLEKI
-419 SQEKQLQNTRIIL
+419 SQKKQLQNTRTIL
-432 FSVIGILC
+432 FSVLGLLC
-440 VVIVFLWQQRKLNA
+440 IVVIFLWQQRKLNA
-454 KLEKSR
+454 KLHRAKN
-460 DKLDEKNRILIEAK
+460 KLDEQNRTLIKAE

-512 SGVLVDMLDDKEDIG
+512 SGVLVDMLDEKEDIG

-572 SIDAAGT
+572 SIDAAGAS
-579 LFSPDTKLIFK
+579 FDPGVKLIFES
-590 PACDEL
+590 ACDEL
-596 IINSNYNYIV
+596 IINSNYSYIV
-606 QVLDNLLSNASKFTH
+606 QVLDNLLGNASKFTH
-621 EGSVTLAYEVKKETN
+621 EGSVTLAYEVKKEEN

-648 IPIDEQEHVFE
+648 IPVEEQERVFE

-683 RLGGFLII
+683 RLGGYLRI
-691 DREYTQGTRFIFCVS
+691 DKGYTQGTRVIFCVS

>member
-1 MFIIYNER
+1 ML
-9 IKIVNS
+9 K
-15 YTLQDK
+15 
-21 VIFYFMYKIYL
+21 
-32 YHPIIY
+32 
-38 NRQIDYDEK
+38 K
-47 TILACVFLQLVLG
+47 TILACVLLHLVVG
-60 TVFAQ
+60 TISPQ
-65 TVDSTHIKNMHA
+65 KIDSIDIKSMRA
-77 YYKKHFS
+77 YYKQYFN

-97 LLDMA
+97 LFDMA
-102 IRCNDTVMS
+102 IRCNDTVMA
-111 KIALGAKL
+111 KIALGAKV

-131 DSVIAGVNRLKRF
+131 DSIIAGVNRLKQY

-177 EAEKMLQEAKKEGK
+177 EAEKMLQEAKGEKK
-191 QESIAEC
+191 QGSIAEC
-198 YYALANVYAAKGLMK
+198 YYALANVYTAKGLVK

-222 IDIFENTD
+222 IDIFENAN
-230 VVRYNISCQYSDA
+230 VFRYNISCQYSDA

-252 EEKAPEL
+252 AEKAPEL
-259 LKKALKAVK
+259 LKKALKTSK
-268 SPYHAVTA
+268 STYHEVTA
-276 NLVYVSLY
+276 KLVYVSLY
-284 LAQGDTVAARQAL
+284 LAQGDTAAARKAL
-297 EKCRQ
+297 EECRQ
-302 MYADEPSLKRHIH
+302 MYMEEPSMKRHIH
-315 YLYDVEIDYDWKVGN
+315 YLYDVEIDYNWRVGN
-330 YQKALNVL
+330 YNKALSVL
-338 DERETELKRKNNLAT
+338 DERETELRKKNNLTT
-353 LMQLRKTKADILWDM
+353 LMALRKTKADILWDM

-391 NEEVA
+391 NEEI
-396 TGEFATMLNLQ
+396 TTSEFATMLNLQ
-407 QLTAEKGRLEKI
+407 QLNAEKIRLEKI
-419 SQEKQLQNTRIIL
+419 SQKKQLQNTRTIL
-432 FSVIGILC
+432 FSVLGLLC
-440 VVIVFLWQQRKLNA
+440 IVVIFLWQQRKLNA
-454 KLEKSR
+454 KLHRAKN
-460 DKLDEKNRILIEAK
+460 KLDEQNRTLIKAE

-512 SGVLVDMLDDKEDIG
+512 SGVLVDMLDEKEDIG

-572 SIDAAGT
+572 SIDAAGAS
-579 LFSPDTKLIFK
+579 FDPGVRLIFE

-606 QVLDNLLSNASKFTH
+606 QVLDNLLGNASKFTH
-621 EGSVTLAYEVKKETN
+621 EGSVTLAYEVKKEEN

-648 IPIDEQEHVFE
+648 IPVEEQERVFE

-683 RLGGFLII
+683 RLGGYLRI
-691 DREYTQGTRFIFCVS
+691 DKGYTQGTRVIFCVS

>member
-1 MFIIYNER
+1 ML
-9 IKIVNS
+9 K
-15 YTLQDK
+15 
-21 VIFYFMYKIYL
+21 
-32 YHPIIY
+32 
-38 NRQIDYDEK
+38 K
-47 TILACVFLQLVLG
+47 TILACVLFHLVVG
-60 TVFAQ
+60 TISSQ
-65 TVDSTHIKNMHA
+65 KIDSIDVKSMRA
-77 YYKKHFS
+77 YYKQYFN

-97 LLDMA
+97 LFDMA
-102 IRCNDTVMS
+102 IRCNDTVMA
-111 KIALGAKL
+111 KIALGAKV

-131 DSVIAGVNRLKRF
+131 DSIIAGVNRLKQY

-159 ARLVNYYIIQ
+159 ARLVNYYITQ

-177 EAEKMLQEAKKEGK
+177 EAEKMLQEAKGEKK
-191 QESIAEC
+191 QGSIAEC
-198 YYALANVYAAKGLMK
+198 YYALANVYAAKGLVK

-222 IDIFENTD
+222 IDIFENAN
-230 VVRYNISCQYSDA
+230 VFRYNISCQYSDV

-252 EEKAPEL
+252 AEKAPEL
-259 LKKALKAVK
+259 LKKALKTSK
-268 SPYHAVTA
+268 STYHEVTA
-276 NLVYVSLY
+276 KLVYVSLY
-284 LAQGDTVAARQAL
+284 LAQGDTAAARKAL
-297 EKCRQ
+297 EECRQ
-302 MYADEPSLKRHIH
+302 MYMEEPSMKRHIH
-315 YLYDVEIDYDWKVGN
+315 YLYDVEIDYNWWVGN
-330 YQKALNVL
+330 YNKALSVL
-338 DERETELKRKNNLAT
+338 DERETELRKKNNLTT
-353 LMQLRKTKADILWDM
+353 LMALRKTKADILWDM

-391 NEEVA
+391 NEEI
-396 TGEFATMLNLQ
+396 TTSEFATMLNLQ
-407 QLTAEKGRLEKI
+407 QLNAEKVRLEKI
-419 SQEKQLQNTRIIL
+419 SQKKQLQNTRIIL
-432 FSVIGILC
+432 FSVLGLLC
-440 VVIVFLWQQRKLNA
+440 IVVIFLWQQRKLNA
-454 KLEKSR
+454 KLHRAKN
-460 DKLDEKNRILIEAK
+460 KLDEQNRTLIKAE

-512 SGVLVDMLDDKEDIG
+512 SGVLVDMLDEKEDIG

-572 SIDAAGT
+572 SIDAAGAS
-579 LFSPDTKLIFK
+579 FDPGVKLIFE
-590 PACDEL
+590 PACDDL

-606 QVLDNLLSNASKFTH
+606 QVLDNLLGNASKFTH
-621 EGSVTLAYEVKKETN
+621 EGSVTLAYEVKKEEN

-648 IPIDEQEHVFE
+648 IPVEEQERVFE

-683 RLGGFLII
+683 RLGGYLRI
-691 DREYTQGTRFIFCVS
+691 DKGYTQGTRVIFCVS

>member
-1 MFIIYNER
+1 ML
-9 IKIVNS
+9 K
-15 YTLQDK
+15 
-21 VIFYFMYKIYL
+21 
-32 YHPIIY
+32 
-38 NRQIDYDEK
+38 K
-47 TILACVFLQLVLG
+47 TILACVLLHLVVG
-60 TVFAQ
+60 TISPQ
-65 TVDSTHIKNMHA
+65 KIDSIDIKSMRA
-77 YYKKHFS
+77 YYKQYFN

-97 LLDMA
+97 LFDMA
-102 IRCNDTVMS
+102 IRCNDTVMA
-111 KIALGAKL
+111 KIALGAKV

-131 DSVIAGVNRLKRF
+131 DSIIAGVNRLKQY

-177 EAEKMLQEAKKEGK
+177 EAEKMLQEAKGEKK
-191 QESIAEC
+191 QGSIAEC
-198 YYALANVYAAKGLMK
+198 YYALANVYTAKGLVK

-222 IDIFENTD
+222 IDIFENAN
-230 VVRYNISCQYSDA
+230 VFRYNISCQYSDA

-252 EEKAPEL
+252 AEKAPEL
-259 LKKALKAVK
+259 LKKALKTSK
-268 SPYHAVTA
+268 SAYHEVTA
-276 NLVYVSLY
+276 KLVYVSLY
-284 LAQGDTVAARQAL
+284 LAQGDTAAARKAL
-297 EKCRQ
+297 EECRQ
-302 MYADEPSLKRHIH
+302 MYMGEPSMKRHIH
-315 YLYDVEIDYDWKVGN
+315 YLYDVEIDYNWRVGDYN
-330 YQKALNVL
+330 KALSVL
-338 DERETELKRKNNLAT
+338 DERETELRKKNNLTT
-353 LMQLRKTKADILWDM
+353 LMALRKTKADILWDM

-391 NEEVA
+391 NEEI
-396 TGEFATMLNLQ
+396 TTSEFATMLNLQ
-407 QLTAEKGRLEKI
+407 QLNAEKVRLEKI
-419 SQEKQLQNTRIIL
+419 SQKKQLQNTRTIL
-432 FSVIGILC
+432 FSVLGLLC
-440 VVIVFLWQQRKLNA
+440 IVVIFLWQQRKLNA
-454 KLEKSR
+454 KLHRAKN
-460 DKLDEKNRILIEAK
+460 KLDEQNRTLIKAE

-512 SGVLVDMLDDKEDIG
+512 SGVLVDMLDEKEDIG

-572 SIDAAGT
+572 SIDAAGAS
-579 LFSPDTKLIFK
+579 FDSGVRLIFE

-596 IINSNYNYIV
+596 IINSNYSYIV
-606 QVLDNLLSNASKFTH
+606 QVLDNLLGNASKFTH
-621 EGSVTLAYEVKKETN
+621 EGSVTLAYEVKKEEN

-648 IPIDEQEHVFE
+648 IPVEEQERVFE

-683 RLGGFLII
+683 RLGGYLRI
-691 DREYTQGTRFIFCVS
+691 DKGYTQGTRVIFCVS

>member
-1 MFIIYNER
+1 ML
-9 IKIVNS
+9 K
-15 YTLQDK
+15 
-21 VIFYFMYKIYL
+21 
-32 YHPIIY
+32 
-38 NRQIDYDEK
+38 K
-47 TILACVFLQLVLG
+47 TILACVLLHLVVG
-60 TVFAQ
+60 TISPQ
-65 TVDSTHIKNMHA
+65 KIDSIDIKSMRA
-77 YYKKHFS
+77 YYKQYFN

-97 LLDMA
+97 LFDMA
-102 IRCNDTVMS
+102 IRCNDTVMA
-111 KIALGAKL
+111 KIALGAKV

-131 DSVIAGVNRLKRF
+131 DSVIAGVNRLKQY

-177 EAEKMLQEAKKEGK
+177 EAEKMLQEAKGEKK
-191 QESIAEC
+191 QGSIAEC
-198 YYALANVYAAKGLMK
+198 YYALANVYTAKGLVK

-222 IDIFENTD
+222 IDIFENAN
-230 VVRYNISCQYSDA
+230 VFRYNISCQYSDA

-252 EEKAPEL
+252 AEKAPEL
-259 LKKALKAVK
+259 LKKALKTSK
-268 SPYHAVTA
+268 STYHEVTA
-276 NLVYVSLY
+276 KLVYVSLY
-284 LAQGDTVAARQAL
+284 LAQGDTAAARKAL
-297 EKCRQ
+297 EECRQ
-302 MYADEPSLKRHIH
+302 MYMGEPSMKRHIH
-315 YLYDVEIDYDWKVGN
+315 YLYDVEIDYNWRVGN
-330 YQKALNVL
+330 YNKALSVL
-338 DERETELKRKNNLAT
+338 DERETELRKKNNLTT
-353 LMQLRKTKADILWDM
+353 LMALRKTKADILWDM

-391 NEEVA
+391 NEEI
-396 TGEFATMLNLQ
+396 TTSEFATMLNLQ
-407 QLTAEKGRLEKI
+407 QLNAEKVRLEKI
-419 SQEKQLQNTRIIL
+419 SQKKQLQNTRTIL
-432 FSVIGILC
+432 FSVLGLLC
-440 VVIVFLWQQRKLNA
+440 IVVIFLWQQRKLNA
-454 KLEKSR
+454 KLHRAKN
-460 DKLDEKNRILIEAK
+460 KLDEQNRTLIKAE

-512 SGVLVDMLDDKEDIG
+512 SGVLVDMLDEKEDIG

-572 SIDAAGT
+572 SIDAAGAS
-579 LFSPDTKLIFK
+579 FDPGVRLIFE

-606 QVLDNLLSNASKFTH
+606 QVLDNLLGNASKFTH
-621 EGSVTLAYEVKKETN
+621 EGSVTLAYEVKKEEN

-648 IPIDEQEHVFE
+648 IPVEEQERVFE

-683 RLGGFLII
+683 RLGGYLRI
-691 DREYTQGTRFIFCVS
+691 DKGYTQGTRVIFCVS

>member
-1 MFIIYNER
+1 ML
-9 IKIVNS
+9 K
-15 YTLQDK
+15 
-21 VIFYFMYKIYL
+21 
-32 YHPIIY
+32 
-38 NRQIDYDEK
+38 K
-47 TILACVFLQLVLG
+47 TILACVLLHLVVG
-60 TVFAQ
+60 TISPQ
-65 TVDSTHIKNMHA
+65 KIDSIDIKSMRA
-77 YYKKHFS
+77 YYKQYFN

-97 LLDMA
+97 LFYMA
-102 IRCNDTVMS
+102 IRCNDTVMA
-111 KIALGAKL
+111 KIALGAKV

-131 DSVIAGVNRLKRF
+131 DSIIAGVNRLKQY

-177 EAEKMLQEAKKEGK
+177 EAEKMLQEAKGEKK
-191 QESIAEC
+191 QGSIAEC
-198 YYALANVYAAKGLMK
+198 YYALANVYTAKGLVK

-222 IDIFENTD
+222 IDIFENAN
-230 VVRYNISCQYSDA
+230 VFRYNISCQYSDA

-252 EEKAPEL
+252 AEKAPEL
-259 LKKALKAVK
+259 LKKALKTSK
-268 SPYHAVTA
+268 STYHEVTA
-276 NLVYVSLY
+276 KLVYVSLY
-284 LAQGDTVAARQAL
+284 LAQGDTAAARKAL
-297 EKCRQ
+297 EECRQ
-302 MYADEPSLKRHIH
+302 MYMGEPSMKRHIH
-315 YLYDVEIDYDWKVGN
+315 YLYDVEIDYNWRVGN
-330 YQKALNVL
+330 YNKALSVL
-338 DERETELKRKNNLAT
+338 DERETELRKKNNLTT
-353 LMQLRKTKADILWDM
+353 LMALRKTKADILWDM

-391 NEEVA
+391 NEEI
-396 TGEFATMLNLQ
+396 TTSEFATMLNLQ
-407 QLTAEKGRLEKI
+407 QLNAEKVRLEKI
-419 SQEKQLQNTRIIL
+419 SQKKQLQNTRTIL
-432 FSVIGILC
+432 FSVLGLLC
-440 VVIVFLWQQRKLNA
+440 IVVIFLWQQRKLNA
-454 KLEKSR
+454 KLHRAKN
-460 DKLDEKNRILIEAK
+460 KLDEQNRTLIKAE

-512 SGVLVDMLDDKEDIG
+512 SGVLVDMLDEKEDIG

-572 SIDAAGT
+572 SIDAAGAS
-579 LFSPDTKLIFK
+579 FDPGVRLIFE

-606 QVLDNLLSNASKFTH
+606 QVLDNLLGNASKFTH
-621 EGSVTLAYEVKKETN
+621 EGSVTLAYEVKKEEN

-648 IPIDEQEHVFE
+648 IPVEEQERVFE

-683 RLGGFLII
+683 RLGGYLRI
-691 DREYTQGTRFIFCVS
+691 DKGYTQGTRVIFCVS

>member
-1 MFIIYNER
+1 MM
-9 IKIVNS
+9 K
-15 YTLQDK
+15 
-21 VIFYFMYKIYL
+21 
-32 YHPIIY
+32 
-38 NRQIDYDEK
+38 K

-230 VVRYNISCQYSDA
+230 VVRYNISCQYSDV

-268 SPYHAVTA
+268 SPYHEVTA

-330 YQKALNVL
+330 FQKALNVL

>member
-1 MFIIYNER
+1 ML
-9 IKIVNS
+9 K
-15 YTLQDK
+15 
-21 VIFYFMYKIYL
+21 
-32 YHPIIY
+32 
-38 NRQIDYDEK
+38 K
-47 TILACVFLQLVLG
+47 TILACVLLHLVVG
-60 TVFAQ
+60 TISPQ
-65 TVDSTHIKNMHA
+65 KIDSIDIKSMRA
-77 YYKKHFS
+77 YYKQYFN

-97 LLDMA
+97 LFDMA
-102 IRCNDTVMS
+102 IRCNDTVMA
-111 KIALGAKL
+111 KIALGAKV

-131 DSVIAGVNRLKRF
+131 DSIIAGVNRLKEY
-144 ARSVGNAELYYWAWA
+144 AISVGNAELYYWAWA

-177 EAEKMLQEAKKEGK
+177 EAEKMLQEAKGEKK
-191 QESIAEC
+191 QGSIAEC
-198 YYALANVYAAKGLMK
+198 YYALANVYTAKGLVK

-222 IDIFENTD
+222 IDIFENAN
-230 VVRYNISCQYSDA
+230 VFRYNISCQYSDA

-252 EEKAPEL
+252 AEKAPEL
-259 LKKALKAVK
+259 LKKALKT
-268 SPYHAVTA
+268 SRSTYHEVTA
-276 NLVYVSLY
+276 KLVYVSLY
-284 LAQGDTVAARQAL
+284 LAQGDTAAARKAL
-297 EKCRQ
+297 EECRQ
-302 MYADEPSLKRHIH
+302 MYMGEPSMKRHIH
-315 YLYDVEIDYDWKVGN
+315 YLYDVEIDYNWRVGN
-330 YQKALNVL
+330 YNKALSVL
-338 DERETELKRKNNLAT
+338 DERETELRKKNNLTT
-353 LMQLRKTKADILWDM
+353 LMALRKTKADILWDM

-391 NEEVA
+391 NEEI
-396 TGEFATMLNLQ
+396 TTSEFATMLNLQ
-407 QLTAEKGRLEKI
+407 QLNAEKVRLEKT
-419 SQEKQLQNTRIIL
+419 SQKKQLQNTRTIL
-432 FSVIGILC
+432 FSVLGLLC
-440 VVIVFLWQQRKLNA
+440 IVVIFLWQQRKLNA
-454 KLEKSR
+454 KLHRAKN
-460 DKLDEKNRILIEAK
+460 KLDEQNRTLIKAE

-512 SGVLVDMLDDKEDIG
+512 SGVLVDMLDEKEDIG

-572 SIDAAGT
+572 SIDAAGAS
-579 LFSPDTKLIFK
+579 FDPGVRLIFE

-596 IINSNYNYIV
+596 IINSNYSYIV
-606 QVLDNLLSNASKFTH
+606 QVLDNLLGNASKFTH
-621 EGSVTLAYEVKKETN
+621 EGSVALAYEVKKEEN

-648 IPIDEQEHVFE
+648 IPVEEQERVFE

-683 RLGGFLII
+683 RLGGYLRI
-691 DREYTQGTRFIFCVS
+691 DKGYTQGTRVIFCVS

>member
-1 MFIIYNER
+1 ML
-9 IKIVNS
+9 K
-15 YTLQDK
+15 
-21 VIFYFMYKIYL
+21 
-32 YHPIIY
+32 
-38 NRQIDYDEK
+38 K
-47 TILACVFLQLVLG
+47 TNLACVLFHLVVG
-60 TVFAQ
+60 TISSQ
-65 TVDSTHIKNMHA
+65 KTDSTDIKSMRA
-77 YYKKHFS
+77 YYKQYFN

-97 LLDMA
+97 LFDMA
-102 IRCNDTVMS
+102 IRCNDTVMA
-111 KIALGAKL
+111 KIALGAKV

-131 DSVIAGVNRLKRF
+131 DSIIAGVNRLKQY

-159 ARLVNYYIIQ
+159 ARLVNYYITQ

-177 EAEKMLQEAKKEGK
+177 EAEKMLQEAKGEKK
-191 QESIAEC
+191 QGSIAEC
-198 YYALANVYAAKGLMK
+198 YYALANVYAAKGLVK

-222 IDIFENTD
+222 IDIFENAN
-230 VVRYNISCQYSDA
+230 VFRYNISCQYSDV

-252 EEKAPEL
+252 AEKAPEL
-259 LKKALKAVK
+259 LKKALKTSK
-268 SPYHAVTA
+268 STYHEVTA
-276 NLVYVSLY
+276 KLVYVSLY
-284 LAQGDTVAARQAL
+284 LAQGDTAAARKAL
-297 EKCRQ
+297 EECRQ
-302 MYADEPSLKRHIH
+302 MYMEEPSMKRHIH
-315 YLYDVEIDYDWKVGN
+315 YLYDVEIDYNWRVGN
-330 YQKALNVL
+330 YNKALSVL
-338 DERETELKRKNNLAT
+338 DERETELRKKNNLTT
-353 LMQLRKTKADILWDM
+353 LMALRKTKADILWDM

-391 NEEVA
+391 NEEI
-396 TGEFATMLNLQ
+396 TTSEFATMLNLQ
-407 QLTAEKGRLEKI
+407 QLNAEKVRLEKI
-419 SQEKQLQNTRIIL
+419 SQKKQLQNTRIIL
-432 FSVIGILC
+432 FSVLGLLC
-440 VVIVFLWQQRKLNA
+440 IVVIFLWQQRKLNA
-454 KLEKSR
+454 KLHRAKN
-460 DKLDEKNRILIEAK
+460 KLDEQNRTLIKAE

-512 SGVLVDMLDDKEDIG
+512 SGVLVDMLDEKEDIG

-572 SIDAAGT
+572 SIDAAGAS
-579 LFSPDTKLIFK
+579 FDPGVKLIFE
-590 PACDEL
+590 PACDDL

-606 QVLDNLLSNASKFTH
+606 QVLDNLLGNASKFTH
-621 EGSVTLAYEVKKETN
+621 EGSVTLAYEVKKEEN

-648 IPIDEQEHVFE
+648 IPVEEQERVFE

-683 RLGGFLII
+683 RLGGYLRI
-691 DREYTQGTRFIFCVS
+691 DKGYTQGTRVIFCVS

>member
-1 MFIIYNER
+1 MM
-9 IKIVNS
+9 K
-15 YTLQDK
+15 
-21 VIFYFMYKIYL
+21 
-32 YHPIIY
+32 
-38 NRQIDYDEK
+38 K

-268 SPYHAVTA
+268 SPYHEVTA

-330 YQKALNVL
+330 FQKALNVL

-379 DFLLEQK
+379 DFLLAQK

-579 LFSPDTKLIFK
+579 LFSPDTKLVFK

>member
-1 MFIIYNER
+1 ML
-9 IKIVNS
+9 K
-15 YTLQDK
+15 
-21 VIFYFMYKIYL
+21 
-32 YHPIIY
+32 
-38 NRQIDYDEK
+38 K
-47 TILACVFLQLVLG
+47 TILACVLLHLVVGTISLQKI
-60 TVFAQ
+60 
-65 TVDSTHIKNMHA
+65 DSIDIKSMRA
-77 YYKKHFS
+77 YYKQYFN

-97 LLDMA
+97 LFDMA
-102 IRCNDTVMS
+102 IRCNDTVMA
-111 KIALGAKL
+111 KIALGAKV

-131 DSVIAGVNRLKRF
+131 DSIIAGVNRLKQY

-177 EAEKMLQEAKKEGK
+177 EAEKMLQEAKGEKK
-191 QESIAEC
+191 QGSIAEC
-198 YYALANVYAAKGLMK
+198 YYALANVYTAKGLVK

-222 IDIFENTD
+222 IDIFENAN
-230 VVRYNISCQYSDA
+230 VFRYNISCQYSDA

-252 EEKAPEL
+252 AEKAPEL
-259 LKKALKAVK
+259 LKKALKTSK
-268 SPYHAVTA
+268 STYHEVTA
-276 NLVYVSLY
+276 KLVYVSLY
-284 LAQGDTVAARQAL
+284 LAQGDTAAARKAL
-297 EKCRQ
+297 EECRQ
-302 MYADEPSLKRHIH
+302 MYMGEPSMKRHIH
-315 YLYDVEIDYDWKVGN
+315 YLYDVEIDYNWRVGN
-330 YQKALNVL
+330 YNKALSVL
-338 DERETELKRKNNLAT
+338 DERETELRKKNNLTT
-353 LMQLRKTKADILWDM
+353 LMALRKTKADILWDM

-391 NEEVA
+391 NEEI
-396 TGEFATMLNLQ
+396 TTSEFATMLNLQ
-407 QLTAEKGRLEKI
+407 QLNAEKVRLEKT
-419 SQEKQLQNTRIIL
+419 SQKKQLQNTRTIL
-432 FSVIGILC
+432 FSVLGLLC
-440 VVIVFLWQQRKLNA
+440 IVVIFLWQQRKLNA
-454 KLEKSR
+454 KLHRAKN
-460 DKLDEKNRILIEAK
+460 KLDEQNRTLIKAE

-512 SGVLVDMLDDKEDIG
+512 SGVLVDMLDEKEDIG

-572 SIDAAGT
+572 SIDAAGAS
-579 LFSPDTKLIFK
+579 FDPGVRLIFE

-596 IINSNYNYIV
+596 IINSNYSYIV
-606 QVLDNLLSNASKFTH
+606 QVLDNLLGNASKFTH
-621 EGSVTLAYEVKKETN
+621 EGSVTLAYEVKKEEN

-648 IPIDEQEHVFE
+648 IPVEEQERVFE

-683 RLGGFLII
+683 RLGGYLRI
-691 DREYTQGTRFIFCVS
+691 DKGYTQGTRVIFCVS

>member
-1 MFIIYNER
+1 ML
-9 IKIVNS
+9 K
-15 YTLQDK
+15 
-21 VIFYFMYKIYL
+21 
-32 YHPIIY
+32 
-38 NRQIDYDEK
+38 K
-47 TILACVFLQLVLG
+47 TILACVLLHLVVG
-60 TVFAQ
+60 TISPQ
-65 TVDSTHIKNMHA
+65 KIDSIDIKSMRA
-77 YYKKHFS
+77 YYKQYFN

-97 LLDMA
+97 LFDMA
-102 IRCNDTVMS
+102 IRCNDTVMA
-111 KIALGAKL
+111 KIALGAKV

-131 DSVIAGVNRLKRF
+131 DSIIAGVNRLKQY

-177 EAEKMLQEAKKEGK
+177 EAEKMLQEAKGEKK
-191 QESIAEC
+191 QGSIAEC
-198 YYALANVYAAKGLMK
+198 YYALANVYTAKGLVK

-222 IDIFENTD
+222 IDIFENAN
-230 VVRYNISCQYSDA
+230 VFRYNISCHYSDA

-252 EEKAPEL
+252 AEKAPEL
-259 LKKALKAVK
+259 LKKALKTSK
-268 SPYHAVTA
+268 STYHEVTA
-276 NLVYVSLY
+276 KLVYVSLY
-284 LAQGDTVAARQAL
+284 LAQGDTAAARKAL
-297 EKCRQ
+297 EECRQ
-302 MYADEPSLKRHIH
+302 MYMGEPSIKRHIH
-315 YLYDVEIDYDWKVGN
+315 YLYDVEIDYNWRVGN
-330 YQKALNVL
+330 YNKALSVL
-338 DERETELKRKNNLAT
+338 DERETELRKKNNLTT
-353 LMQLRKTKADILWDM
+353 LMALRKTKADILWDM

-391 NEEVA
+391 NEEI
-396 TGEFATMLNLQ
+396 TTSEFATMLNLQ
-407 QLTAEKGRLEKI
+407 QLNAEKVRLEKI
-419 SQEKQLQNTRIIL
+419 SQKKQLQNTRTIL
-432 FSVIGILC
+432 FSVLGLLC
-440 VVIVFLWQQRKLNA
+440 IVVIFLWQQRKLNA
-454 KLEKSR
+454 KLHRAKN
-460 DKLDEKNRILIEAK
+460 KLDEQNRTLIKAE

-512 SGVLVDMLDDKEDIG
+512 SGVLVDMLDEKEDIG

-572 SIDAAGT
+572 SIDAAGAS
-579 LFSPDTKLIFK
+579 FDPGVRLIFE

-606 QVLDNLLSNASKFTH
+606 QVLDNLLGNASKFTH
-621 EGSVTLAYEVKKETN
+621 EGSVALAYEVKKEEN

-648 IPIDEQEHVFE
+648 IPVEEQERVFE

-683 RLGGFLII
+683 RLGGYLRI
-691 DREYTQGTRFIFCVS
+691 DKGYTQGTRVIFCVS

>member
-1 MFIIYNER
+1 ML
-9 IKIVNS
+9 K
-15 YTLQDK
+15 
-21 VIFYFMYKIYL
+21 
-32 YHPIIY
+32 
-38 NRQIDYDEK
+38 K
-47 TILACVFLQLVLG
+47 TILACVLLHLVVG
-60 TVFAQ
+60 TISPQ
-65 TVDSTHIKNMHA
+65 KIDSIDIKSMRA
-77 YYKKHFS
+77 YYKQYFN

-97 LLDMA
+97 LFDMA
-102 IRCNDTVMS
+102 IRCNDTVMA
-111 KIALGAKL
+111 KIALGAKV

-131 DSVIAGVNRLKRF
+131 DSIIAGVNRLKQY

-177 EAEKMLQEAKKEGK
+177 EAEKMLQEAKGEKK
-191 QESIAEC
+191 QGSIAEC
-198 YYALANVYAAKGLMK
+198 YYALANVYTAKGLVK

-222 IDIFENTD
+222 IDIFENAN
-230 VVRYNISCQYSDA
+230 VFRYNISCQYSDA

-252 EEKAPEL
+252 AEKAPEL
-259 LKKALKAVK
+259 LKKALKTSK
-268 SPYHAVTA
+268 STYHEVTA
-276 NLVYVSLY
+276 KLVYVSLY
-284 LAQGDTVAARQAL
+284 LAQGDTAAARKAL
-297 EKCRQ
+297 EECRQ
-302 MYADEPSLKRHIH
+302 MYMGEPSMKRHIH
-315 YLYDVEIDYDWKVGN
+315 YLYDVEIDYNWRVGDYN
-330 YQKALNVL
+330 KALSVL
-338 DERETELKRKNNLAT
+338 DERETELRKKNNLTT
-353 LMQLRKTKADILWDM
+353 LMALRKTKADILWDM

-391 NEEVA
+391 NEEI
-396 TGEFATMLNLQ
+396 TTSEFATMLNLQ
-407 QLTAEKGRLEKI
+407 QLNAEKVRLEKI
-419 SQEKQLQNTRIIL
+419 SQKKQLQNTRTIL
-432 FSVIGILC
+432 FSVLGLLC
-440 VVIVFLWQQRKLNA
+440 IVVIFLWQQRKLNA
-454 KLEKSR
+454 KLHRAKN
-460 DKLDEKNRILIEAK
+460 KLDEQNRTLIKAE

-512 SGVLVDMLDDKEDIG
+512 SGVLVDMLDEKEDIG

-572 SIDAAGT
+572 SIDAAGAS
-579 LFSPDTKLIFK
+579 FDPGVRLIFE

-606 QVLDNLLSNASKFTH
+606 QVLDNLLGNASKFTH
-621 EGSVTLAYEVKKETN
+621 EGSVALAYEVKKEEN

-648 IPIDEQEHVFE
+648 IPVEEQERVFE

-683 RLGGFLII
+683 RLGGYLRI
-691 DREYTQGTRFIFCVS
+691 DKGYTQGTRVIFCVS